1 MGSGPGIT
9 TAAVALVTA
18 VMWVPSLAWE
28 LLDAAGV
35 AKKRGGG
42 ETPYQNT
49 QSTTKLSFS
58 ACYQMTCVCFSVF

>member
-1 MGSGPGIT
+1 MNALEFPGGLVGSGPGIT

-35 AKKRGGG
+35 AKKKGGGRG

-49 QSTTKLSFS
+49 EH
-58 ACYQMTCVCFSVF
+58 Y